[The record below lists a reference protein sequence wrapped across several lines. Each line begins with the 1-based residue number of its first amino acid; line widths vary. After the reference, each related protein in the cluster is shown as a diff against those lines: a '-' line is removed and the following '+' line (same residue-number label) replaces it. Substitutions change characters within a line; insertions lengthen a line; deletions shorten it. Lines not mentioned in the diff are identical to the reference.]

1 MTAEKTEKK
10 PSPSRDALKLR
21 ARARNK
27 KPAFVRA
34 ESWKYDRFSLS
45 WRKPRG
51 LDNKIRRKI
60 KGWPPGASVGY
71 KGPKIARGLHPSG
84 FREVIVHNVAD
95 LSTVDP
101 NTQAVRIAHRV
112 GRRNRASIIAEA
124 KKLNLKI
131 LNVKVSAEAKKKEG
145 EEEEAEG
152 EKAEETE
159 EATIK
164 KGEKGEASEGKKQE
178 KEEAPKKE
186 KKPKKSKRK
195 ETKKEKPKKSERK
208 KTKEENKEGGE
219 EEQ

>member
-1 MTAEKTEKK
+1 MTAEKTGKK

-21 ARARNK
+21 ARTRNK

-34 ESWKYDRFSLS
+34 ESWKYNRFSLS
-45 WRKPRG
+45 WRRPRG

-84 FREVIVHNVAD
+84 FREVIVYNAAD

-101 NTQAVRIAHRV
+101 KTQAVRIAHRV

-124 KKLNLKI
+124 KKLNIKI
-131 LNVKVSAEAKKKEG
+131 LNFKVSAEAKKGEA

-152 EKAEETE
+152 ETAEETE
-159 EATIK
+159 EAATK
-164 KGEKGEASEGKKQE
+164 EVESGEASKG
-178 KEEAPKKE
+178 EEQVEEETPKKE
-186 KKPKKSKRK
+186 KKPKKSKPKKRRK
-195 ETKKEKPKKSERK
+195 KVKKEE
-208 KTKEENKEGGE
+208 KE
-219 EEQ
+219 Q

>member
-84 FREVIVHNVAD
+84 FREVIVYNAAD
-95 LSTVDP
+95 LATVDP

-112 GRRNRASIIAEA
+112 GKRNRASIIAEA
-124 KKLNLKI
+124 KRLNLKI
-131 LNVKVSAEAKKKEG
+131 LNVRVSAEAKKKEG
-145 EEEEAEG
+145 EEEEAE
-152 EKAEETE
+152 EETAEE
-159 EATIK
+159 IK
-164 KGEKGEASEGKKQE
+164 EVSTKEVEKEEASEGEKRVKKE
-178 KEEAPKKE
+178 TPKKE
-186 KKPKKSKRK
+186 KKPKKSAPKK
-195 ETKKEKPKKSERK
+195 TPKKKLKKEKS
-208 KTKEENKEGGE
+208 ND
-219 EEQ
+219 